1 MGLMVQRGE
10 QTEGNDIHII
20 IMERMFVYTH
30 MHAQT
35 LQKHPNA
42 LEIYE
47 NILKPKSALGAVLFK
62 FKVW

>member
-1 MGLMVQRGE
+1 MHPLKYSHMGLMVQSRE

-30 MHAQT
+30 TQAQT

-42 LEIYE
+42 LEIYG
-47 NILKPKSALGAVLFK
+47 NILKMT
-62 FKVW
+62 

>member
-20 IMERMFVYTH
+20 IMKRMFVHTYARTH
-30 MHAQT
+30 PT
-35 LQKHPNA
+35 A

-47 NILKPKSALGAVLFK
+47 NILK
-62 FKVW
+62 